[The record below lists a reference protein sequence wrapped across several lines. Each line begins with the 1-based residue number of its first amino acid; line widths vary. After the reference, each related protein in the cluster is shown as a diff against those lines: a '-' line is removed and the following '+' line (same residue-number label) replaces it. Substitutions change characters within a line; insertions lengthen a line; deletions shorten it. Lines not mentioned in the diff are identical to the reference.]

1 MIEIIK
7 ADGRAEGERID
18 AMRARA
24 AQVGAGIQRA
34 VSAVMEDV
42 KARGYEAVKEYSLRF
57 DGTEPYELSQAD
69 LTAAC
74 DRCPKDLIAALE
86 HAAANIRDYNEK
98 LLVKS
103 REWTS
108 PDGGVVGRL
117 TGQKESDINLAVSRR
132 LQTELE
138 NAGLRVVQT
147 RPTEAGLYGV
157 STSGYK
163 KRDMQKRAQIIRDS
177 VPAAVISVHQNF
189 FSLSSRRGA
198 QVFYRAGS
206 EASYLLACAVQT
218 ELNGMEEC
226 VRSVQPLTGDY
237 YILNCSEFPSV
248 IVECGFLSNAQDE
261 ALLTDGD
268 YQTKLAQTICRGA
281 LTFLAA
287 GADAGR

>member
-1 MIEIIK
+1 MKFLYRHRVLFGAAAVACSVLLTLGVCLYALNET
-7 ADGRAEGERID
+7 AAGYFELTVVID
-18 AMRARA
+18 A
-24 AQVGAGIQRA
+24 GHGGI
-34 VSAVMEDV
+34 
-42 KARGYEAVKEYSLRF
+42 
-57 DGTEPYELSQAD
+57 
-69 LTAAC
+69 
-74 DRCPKDLIAALE
+74 
-86 HAAANIRDYNEK
+86 
-98 LLVKS
+98 
-103 REWTS
+103 
-108 PDGGVVGRL
+108 DGGVVGRL

-177 VPAAVISVHQNF
+177 VPSAVISVHQNF